1 MRSRDLTLPP
11 EPLPQSVVEDQLVI
25 GKNMTIK
32 IDVYNA
38 GDRYARAPSS
48 RTAAAAARATHRRD
62 ARRRETPSALRRPRR
77 NRRAVQKNFFC
88 FRAASAGA
96 TKTKAFLSRFSS
108 TTT

>member
-1 MRSRDLTLPP
+1 M
-11 EPLPQSVVEDQLVI
+11 I

-38 GDRYARAPSS
+38 GDRYARAPFVPN
-48 RTAAAAARATHRRD
+48 RGRRGARDPPPRRAASRD
-62 ARRRETPSALRRPRR
+62 AVSARRPRR

-88 FRAASAGA
+88 SAPASAGE
-96 TKTKAFLSRFSS
+96 TKTKAVLSRFSS

>member
-1 MRSRDLTLPP
+1 VRSRDLTLPP

-62 ARRRETPSALRRPRR
+62 ARRRETPSALRRRVETAAPCKKTFFVSAPPPRA
-77 NRRAVQKNFFC
+77 RRKP
-88 FRAASAGA
+88 
-96 TKTKAFLSRFSS
+96 KPSRFSS